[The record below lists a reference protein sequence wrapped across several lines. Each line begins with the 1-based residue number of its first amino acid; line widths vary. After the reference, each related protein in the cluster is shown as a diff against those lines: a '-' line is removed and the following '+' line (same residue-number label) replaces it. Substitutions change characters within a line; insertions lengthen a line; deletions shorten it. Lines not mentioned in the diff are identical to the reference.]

1 MNAIVNATMQG
12 AVSSR
17 FAPQPGQE
25 VANDLAGGITGGY
38 GLIGFRGKVWS
49 IRHKGVEQQLMRDD
63 GDGPRG
69 SIDVVILKANPH
81 LSKNWYENGF
91 VEGSNAPPDCSSANG
106 VYPDPNVPKKQSN
119 VCLTCPKNAWG
130 SATGGSGKGK
140 ACGDHRRMAVVPVAD
155 IKNELFGGPLLLRC
169 PAASLQDLAA
179 FSQKLAQLGYPYYA
193 VAVKIGFDPAE
204 SFPKFTFSAIRPL
217 TDAEADM
224 VIEHQG
230 GDAVGRVIADAVDPA
245 AAAAQLPPTADQS
258 VATLPPR
265 TPTPAPAPVA
275 AQPAPQPAPASPTPL
290 ATPAPAASAGGFGAA
305 APVPQASSV
314 AAPAA
319 TVVSPAP
326 AASVAPSAP
335 PPVQPA
341 PVATPAPV
349 AAPAAPTTAPAMTG
363 FGPATAAEPAP
374 QSFAGAA
381 DGTTQVDGAANKAFE
396 ADLDAQLADLLNAN
410 VPAVQ

>member
-1 MNAIVNATMQG
+1 MNAIVNATMNG
-12 AVSSR
+12 PISNR

-25 VANDLAGGITGGY
+25 LANDLAGGITGGY

-91 VEGSNAPPDCSSANG
+91 VEGSNAPPDCSSADG
-106 VYPDPNVPKKQSN
+106 VYPDQGVPKKQSN

-224 VIEHQG
+224 VIEHQR

-245 AAAAQLPPTADQS
+245 AAAAAQIA
-258 VATLPPR
+258 A
-265 TPTPAPAPVA
+265 PTPAPDPSVA
-275 AQPAPQPAPASPTPL
+275 ALPPRAAVAPTPAAPPPVQPAPAP
-290 ATPAPAASAGGFGAA
+290 AAPAPAASAGGFGAA
-305 APVPQASSV
+305 APVQATPAPTPAAQ
-314 AAPAA
+314 AAPAQQ
-319 TVVSPAP
+319 PAP
-326 AASVAPSAP
+326 AAP

-341 PVATPAPV
+341 PAPV
-349 AAPAAPTTAPAMTG
+349 AQTAPAMTG
-363 FGPATAAEPAP
+363 FGPTAAAADPAP

-381 DGTTQVDGAANKAFE
+381 DGTKPVDNAASAAFE
-396 ADLDAQLADLLNAN
+396 ADLDGKLAALLNAN
-410 VPAVQ
+410 APPAQ

>member
-1 MNAIVNATMQG
+1 MNAIVNATMNG
-12 AVSSR
+12 PISNR

-25 VANDLAGGITGGY
+25 LANDLAGGITGGY

-106 VYPDPNVPKKQSN
+106 VYPDQGVPKKQSN

-224 VIEHQG
+224 VIEHQR

-245 AAAAQLPPTADQS
+245 AAAAAQIA
-258 VATLPPR
+258 A
-265 TPTPAPAPVA
+265 PTPAPDPSVA
-275 AQPAPQPAPASPTPL
+275 ALPPRAAVAPTPAAPPPVQPAPAP
-290 ATPAPAASAGGFGAA
+290 AAPAPAASAGGFGAA
-305 APVPQASSV
+305 APVQATPAPTPAAQ
-314 AAPAA
+314 AAPAQQ
-319 TVVSPAP
+319 PAP
-326 AASVAPSAP
+326 AAP

-341 PVATPAPV
+341 PAPV
-349 AAPAAPTTAPAMTG
+349 AQTAPAMTG
-363 FGPATAAEPAP
+363 FGPTAAAADPAP

-381 DGTTQVDGAANKAFE
+381 DGTKPVDNAASAAFE
-396 ADLDAQLADLLNAN
+396 ADLDGKLAALLNAN
-410 VPAVQ
+410 APPAQ

>member
-1 MNAIVNATMQG
+1 MNAIVNATMNG
-12 AVSSR
+12 PISNR

-25 VANDLAGGITGGY
+25 LANDLAGGITGGY

-106 VYPDPNVPKKQSN
+106 VYPDQGVPKKQSN

-217 TDAEADM
+217 TDAEADL
-224 VIEHQG
+224 VIEHQS
-230 GDAVGRVIADAVDPA
+230 GDAVGRVIADAVDPTA
-245 AAAAQLPPTADQS
+245 AAAAQIAAPAPAPDPS
-258 VATLPPR
+258 VAALPPR
-265 TPTPAPAPVA
+265 ATAAPAPAAPPPVQPAPAPVA
-275 AQPAPQPAPASPTPL
+275 QPAPAPV
-290 ATPAPAASAGGFGAA
+290 ASAGGFGAA
-305 APVPQASSV
+305 APV
-314 AAPAA
+314 
-319 TVVSPAP
+319 SPAP
-326 AASVAPSAP
+326 APAPAAQAAPAQQPAPAAP

-341 PVATPAPV
+341 PVAQ
-349 AAPAAPTTAPAMTG
+349 TAPAMTG
-363 FGPATAAEPAP
+363 FGPTAATPEPAP

-381 DGTTQVDGAANKAFE
+381 DGTKPVDNAVSTAFE
-396 ADLDAQLADLLNAN
+396 ADLDDKLAALLNAN
-410 VPAVQ
+410 APAAQ

>member
-1 MNAIVNATMQG
+1 MNAIVNATMTG

-25 VANDLAGGITGGY
+25 LANDLAGGITGGY

-217 TDAEADM
+217 TDGEADM
-224 VIEHQG
+224 VIEHQA

-245 AAAAQLPPTADQS
+245 AAATAQLAPPPADPATA
-258 VATLPPR
+258 ALPPR
-265 TPTPAPAPVA
+265 TATPAPAPVV
-275 AQPAPQPAPASPTPL
+275 AQPVPVAP
-290 ATPAPAASAGGFGAA
+290 TPAPAAPASAGGFGAA
-305 APVPQASSV
+305 APVPQAAG

-319 TVVSPAP
+319 TVVQPAP
-326 AASVAPSAP
+326 AQPVAPSAP
-335 PPVQPA
+335 PPVQP
-341 PVATPAPV
+341 TPAPASAPV
-349 AAPAAPTTAPAMTG
+349 TVPAATGGAPVMTG
-363 FGPATAAEPAP
+363 FGPTTAAEPQP

-381 DGTTQVDGAANKAFE
+381 DGTRPVDNAVNTAFE
-396 ADLDAQLADLLNAN
+396 ADLDSKLADLLGAAT
-410 VPAVQ
+410 PAAG